1 MADWL
6 RKGDTMG
13 IGAVGSEVG
22 YYGYS
27 AVGNTKPNESVE
39 NENTFG
45 LLASETVDETD
56 EAGNCPK
63 AFTGMSF
70 ADLFANPSL
79 KANQIP
85 VVNQIVSSK
94 NPNDGEIYLTYFT
107 DRKITCCH
115 ADGTKEW
122 DLNFDE
128 EQYEKVRDFF
138 KNSKSYEWAKEIY
151 SGDNM
156 QMASVKDY
164 WLELFAEK
172 TDK

>member
-1 MADWL
+1 
-6 RKGDTMG
+6 MG
-13 IGAVGSEVG
+13 IGTVGSDVG

-27 AVGNTKPNESVE
+27 AVGRTKPNESVE

-45 LLASETVDETD
+45 LLASEKVD

-115 ADGTKEW
+115 VDGTKEW

-138 KNSKSYEWAKEIY
+138 KDSKPYEWAKEIY
-151 SGDNM
+151 SGDDM
-156 QMASVKDY
+156 QMASVKEY

-172 TDK
+172 MDK

>member
-1 MADWL
+1 
-6 RKGDTMG
+6 MG

-27 AVGNTKPNESVE
+27 AVGSTKPNESVE

-45 LLASETVDETD
+45 LLAGETVDETD
-56 EAGNCPK
+56 EEGNCPK

-94 NPNDGEIYLTYFT
+94 NPNDGEIY
-107 DRKITCCH
+107 
-115 ADGTKEW
+115 
-122 DLNFDE
+122 
-128 EQYEKVRDFF
+128 
-138 KNSKSYEWAKEIY
+138 